1 MVGAKLAR
9 DKLSDGSDPE
19 RAFRLYKEEP
29 VPDGIRRI
37 ARGQLDSAAEELGG
51 ASSRKLG
58 EAIHDARKRLKR
70 LRASVRVA
78 RGALG
83 DEAYRRA
90 NTGFRK
96 TGQMLSGVRDARVL
110 VDTLDGLVDRFG
122 KELSPEAIAPLRA
135 RLEREHKQAL
145 KSLKDDDGGVD
156 LVVRKLKNAR
166 GRTANWTFE
175 TDGFA
180 ALAPGLRQIYR
191 RGRRA
196 MRKAG
201 RNPTTAN
208 LHELRKRVKDL
219 WYALEIVYP
228 AAPKATTKL
237 AKRAHR
243 LSDLLG
249 DDHDLAVLREY
260 VLAHPELLEDP
271 TRAALVALI
280 DRRRRALQRDGL
292 RLAKRVYK
300 RPPKRFVRGLEQG
313 WKKRVPAPE
322 QQQAAAVA
330 A

>member
-1 MVGAKLAR
+1 
-9 DKLSDGSDPE
+9 
-19 RAFRLYKEEP
+19 
-29 VPDGIRRI
+29 
-37 ARGQLDSAAEELGG
+37 
-51 ASSRKLG
+51 
-58 EAIHDARKRLKR
+58 
-70 LRASVRVA
+70 
-78 RGALG
+78 
-83 DEAYRRA
+83 
-90 NTGFRK
+90 
-96 TGQMLSGVRDARVL
+96 MLSGVRDARVL

-135 RLEREHKQAL
+135 SLEREHKQAL
-145 KSLKDDDGGVD
+145 KSLKDDGGAVD
-156 LVVRKLKNAR
+156 LVVRKLENAR
-166 GRTANWTFE
+166 GRTARWTFE

-180 ALAPGLRQIYR
+180 ALAPGLHRIYR

-201 RNPTTAN
+201 RDPTTEN
-208 LHELRKRVKDL
+208 LRELRKRVKDL
-219 WYALEIVYP
+219 WHALQIVRP
-228 AAPKATTKL
+228 AAPKATEKL

-249 DDHDLAVLREY
+249 DDHDLAVLRDY
-260 VLAHPELLEDP
+260 VLAHAELLEDA

-292 RLAKRVYK
+292 RLAKQVYK

-322 QQQAAAVA
+322 RQQAAAA